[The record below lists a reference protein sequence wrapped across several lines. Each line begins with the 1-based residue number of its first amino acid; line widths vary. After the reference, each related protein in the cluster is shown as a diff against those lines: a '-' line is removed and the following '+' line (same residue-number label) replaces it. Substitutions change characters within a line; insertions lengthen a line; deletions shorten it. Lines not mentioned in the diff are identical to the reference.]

1 MGSSL
6 QLLIQKGG
14 KYPSRAPNMKL
25 LVLLLSSSL
34 AYGAVSLAKREA
46 LHHSHITDPQ
56 CHNKKSQQ
64 CYKKPKHETH
74 EECYVEY
81 DVVVDITYIEECEHT
96 EITTCEE
103 ESRKVQKT
111 SHEVGHE
118 SKVVDE
124 YEEHHYETEGH
135 YHSKRAA
142 EGIEDHHHFD
152 FDTGPHCT
160 TKKDKQCSKHPKEE
174 SHKVPKTLC
183 KKIVDTIY
191 IEECEEVVTV
201 HCEESLEEKHHSSK
215 VGEQQS
221 QSIAHSEHYST
232 EEHH

>member
-14 KYPSRAPNMKL
+14 KYRSCTPSMKL
-25 LVLLLSSSL
+25 LVLFLSSSL
-34 AYGAVSLAKREA
+34 AYGAVNLAKREA
-46 LHHSHITDPQ
+46 LLHSHIIDPQ
-56 CHNKKSQQ
+56 CHNKKEQQ

-74 EECYVEY
+74 EECYVGY
-81 DVVVDITYIEECEHT
+81 DVVVDITYIEECEHI

-103 ESRKVQKT
+103 ESRKVHKT
-111 SHEVGHE
+111 SHEVGHD

-124 YEEHHYETEGH
+124 YEE
-135 YHSKRAA
+135 
-142 EGIEDHHHFD
+142 HHHFD

-221 QSIAHSEHYST
+221 QSIAHSEHYKT
-232 EEHH
+232 GDHH